1 MSTLT
6 NLIAYWRMDEAS
18 GTRFDSVGAMN
29 LAQSGSVGSGP
40 GKLGAKCASL
50 GTASVGMQ
58 ASGESIGSTTD
69 VAITIAGWYRIDSV
83 SGASEKPI
91 VLLEVDD
98 DVGSFIT
105 LQVGYDHST
114 GKVFAQTAAETLT
127 ADSFGALSVGVWYHI
142 IAIWNGTSV
151 NLFVNN
157 VGDYSATHTDR
168 DGHWWLSQVAF
179 GNSSTGHAFSVDE
192 WGVWDE
198 GISPTDRSDLYNSGT
213 GAVPPGLG
221 SPAGSNNQA
230 AFFAFH
236 GF

>member
-18 GTRFDSVGAMN
+18 GTRFDSVGSMN
-29 LAQSGSVGSGP
+29 LAQSGIVGSGA

-50 GTASVGMQ
+50 GTSSVGMH

-69 VAITIAGWYRIDSV
+69 EAITIAGWYRIDSV
-83 SGASEKPI
+83 SGASQKPI

-98 DVGSFIT
+98 NVISSIT

-114 GKVFAQTAAETLT
+114 GKIFAQTAGETLT

-142 IAIWNGTSV
+142 IASWSGTSV

-157 VGDYSATHTDR
+157 VGDSSESHTDR
-168 DGHWWLSQVAF
+168 DGHWWLSQVVF

-198 GISPTDRSDLYNSGT
+198 ITSPSDRSDLYNSGS
-213 GAVPPGLG
+213 GAIPPGLG
-221 SPAGSNNQA
+221 SPGGANGQA
-230 AFFAFH
+230 AFFGFH
-236 GF
+236 